1 MAKSNLTTFIE
12 RLDAELSR
20 YSDYRK
26 ELNRA
31 PHTFVFHKRT
41 LLNETLIQLSKGQG
55 MTLNSADK
63 EHIKSLVDIAA
74 AELHS
79 QLEGIAGHS
88 LKRPGGK
95 TTVVFDAHTDVPI
108 PAHLDAVLPYPAF
121 TRVKFAYRQ
130 VMNKYFTDMQDYFRN
145 HKDLDTIKT
154 KSGAEKSSIMH
165 FFDAGH
171 DKNAGVFERFL
182 DTKTASIMSSMNTKG
197 ETASEAER
205 KKVLDAMN
213 KALGINLEIQ
223 KIDDLDTIIIKI
235 ESSSSNRSRGAK
247 QGLRSKDLR
256 KKIKKYLAEAD
267 LENVQG
273 SDSLKTKKIKE
284 TRKAVLDPFKKVQGV
299 TVSAKNTKSKKS
311 SKQPAKK
318 TVKPTIGN
326 KTTKLV
332 GTAAVATKTR
342 NRRRRKAQSS
352 GPSMLQIIAMMNKQ
366 LPATVR
372 KNMTSPALEN
382 RTGRFASSVQLTDVS
397 KTPKGFPSIGYT
409 YQRNPYQV
417 FEDGAG
423 SSPWANGER
432 DPRELIDRS
441 IRELAAQFAIGRFYT
456 RRV

>member
-55 MTLNSADK
+55 MTLNNADK

-74 AELHS
+74 TELHS
-79 QLEGIAGHS
+79 QLEQIAGTK

-95 TTVVFDAHTDVPI
+95 TTVIFDAHTDVPI
-108 PAHLDAVLPYPAF
+108 PTHLNQVLPYPAF
-121 TRVKFAYRQ
+121 TRVKFAYRK

-154 KSGAEKSSIMH
+154 KSGTEKSSIMH

-182 DTKTASIMSSMNTKG
+182 DTKTASIMAAINNKVESV
-197 ETASEAER
+197 SEEERNKIVAE
-205 KKVLDAMN
+205 MN
-213 KALGINLEIQ
+213 KALGIDLQIT
-223 KIDDLDTIIIKI
+223 KIDDLDSMIIKI
-235 ESSSSNRSRGAK
+235 ESASSNRSRGQK
-247 QGLRSKDLR
+247 QGLRSRDLR
-256 KKIKKYLAEAD
+256 KKVKAYLETAD
-267 LENVQG
+267 LENLQG

-318 TVKPTIGN
+318 TVKPTIG
-326 KTTKLV
+326 KKATKLV
-332 GTAAVATKTR
+332 GTAAVAKKTK
-342 NRRRRKAQSS
+342 NRRRKAQSS

-372 KNMTSPALEN
+372 KNMRSPALEN

-423 SSPWANGER
+423 SSPWANGDR